1 MQSYLIEYNLNEFD
15 VLGLYHLA
23 FVRIAGIN
31 NCHKALERDSII
43 RKRHEALLSTTT
55 DWGPSTCEA
64 GT

>member
-1 MQSYLIEYNLNEFD
+1 MNEFD

-23 FVRIAGIN
+23 FVRVAGIN

-43 RKRHEALLSTTT
+43 RKRHEALLSTIT